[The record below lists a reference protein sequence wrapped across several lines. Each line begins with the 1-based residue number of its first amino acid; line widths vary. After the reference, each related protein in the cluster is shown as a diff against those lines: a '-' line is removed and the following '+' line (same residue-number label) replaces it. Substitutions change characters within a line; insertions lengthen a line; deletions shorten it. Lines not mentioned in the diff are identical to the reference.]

1 MLLSLEVFTSEKGPT
16 GKLYSFTVVE
26 WFPNLVYRV
35 LFAQVVLFFPFFSS
49 AINVKS
55 SAPISR
61 TKASYVYVLLVLMS
75 VLSGF
80 VTLFRFP
87 SSSPRPFKPG
97 SRIIQAGIWTV
108 HFGFDN
114 EGHDSQRG
122 IRNLVRDMQLDIIG
136 LLETDL
142 HVRLR
147 IFYLEAISNRWLL
160 DPALT
165 ENLIW
170 SP

>member
-1 MLLSLEVFTSEKGPT
+1 MLELSL
-16 GKLYSFTVVE
+16 
-26 WFPNLVYRV
+26 NLIYFGRV

-49 AINVKS
+49 ATNDKP

-61 TKASYVYVLLVLMS
+61 TKASYVYILLALVS
-75 VLSGF
+75 VFSGL

-87 SSSPRPFKPG
+87 PSGLQPFKQGP
-97 SRIIQAGIWTV
+97 RIIQAGIWTV

-122 IRNLVRDMQLDIIG
+122 IRNLVRDMQLDIVG

-142 HVRLR
+142 HVRWRTLR
-147 IFYLEAISNRWLL
+147 FRLN
-160 DPALT
+160 LT
-165 ENLIW
+165 DG
-170 SP
+170 S